1 MIREFDLPPHEG
13 RVPGFDLYR
22 VPEPYHRGRDGF
34 SAAPSRGRQQAP
46 CTITGYVDAVTRFG
60 HCLADV
66 GMPRDVTAIRREH
79 VESWVVARPTG
90 EDPIWHAPRAVHDRS
105 RYRRTLRLAWPSRRS
120 KRSVASTPAT

>member
-1 MIREFDLPPHEG
+1 MAQAITKAAEFTI
-13 RVPGFDLYR
+13 
-22 VPEPYHRGRDGF
+22 
-34 SAAPSRGRQQAP
+34 AAAGDSYARHLKAANRAER
-46 CTITGYVDAVTRFG
+46 TRLGYLEAVTQLDAHLPER
-60 HCLADV
+60 

-90 EDPIWHAPRAVHDRS
+90 EDPLWHAPRAVHDRS